1 MRRRQ
6 KQASRRPRSLG
17 LSLGMLALSLALL
30 LGGAIGT
37 ARAVPLIES
46 QYYTA
51 GVQMYDI
58 GVTLLE
64 NGVAVGSR
72 DYVPNSEYVWAE
84 GFVPLLGNLLK
95 EGESFQLGR
104 QYPEALAVRN
114 SGSIDEYVR
123 VNLYKYWIDKNG
135 EKIQTLSPDRIRL
148 NITPGGGW
156 VVDPKAGTTERT
168 VLYYTEVLPVGATT
182 PTFTDTLTV
191 DGKLPYQVKQSEKDG
206 VITTTYDYEGVS
218 FQIEAEVDAVQTHNA
233 EQAIWSAWGRQVSL
247 SGTSLTLK

>member
-1 MRRRQ
+1 M
-6 KQASRRPRSLG
+6 
-17 LSLGMLALSLALL
+17 
-30 LGGAIGT
+30 
-37 ARAVPLIES
+37 
-46 QYYTA
+46 
-51 GVQMYDI
+51 
-58 GVTLLE
+58 
-64 NGVAVGSR
+64 
-72 DYVPNSEYVWAE
+72 
-84 GFVPLLGNLLK
+84 
-95 EGESFQLGR
+95 
-104 QYPEALAVRN
+104 
-114 SGSIDEYVR
+114 R